1 MRWYYNVRK
10 TFVKRLVFNQRIHKQ
25 IWRYFNVISTF
36 VWRPFL
42 KILFVYLFLFFFS
55 PFLVSKPKFTSLIGL
70 LYQPFLYLSDRKYYV
85 WIILLYLI
93 LVSIRVVFITYPILI
108 KPTRRCKHVFK
119 MLATGHLVTIFI
131 IAHPSRHFN
140 VESTLKQRCSSTLN
154 QGWILVAYESWG
166 NVETST
172 LFQPQISTLNRR
184 WKLVDFWLKKRW

>member
-1 MRWYYNVRK
+1 MRWYDNVRK

-70 LYQPFLYLSDRKYYV
+70 YISLWTPPFLYLSDRKYYV

-108 KPTRRCKHVFK
+108 KPTRRCKDVFK
-119 MLATGHLVTIFI
+119 TLATGHLVTIFNSTCI
-131 IAHPSRHFN
+131 IYKYILSRFN
-140 VESTLKQRCSSTLN
+140 RHSVIEISS
-154 QGWILVAYESWG
+154 ILEKKFINTQFRSY
-166 NVETST
+166 TS
-172 LFQPQISTLNRR
+172 S
-184 WKLVDFWLKKRW
+184 